1 MCQFTD
7 RFYSAVRTLAGNGRV
22 KKRLLSAW
30 LENLDSLA
38 DTDVPEAIR
47 EDFAQLRQ
55 AMHSAK
61 PMGKEPAPAA
71 AVRKMSPREASRYS
85 TSIVAMFSELVRA
98 KSTGERPQVV
108 KRAEG
113 KDAEAAVPT
122 NVALN

>member
-7 RFYSAVRTLAGNGRV
+7 RFYSAVRTLAGSGRV
-22 KKRLLSAW
+22 KKRLLTAY

-38 DTDVPEAIR
+38 DNDVPEAIR

-55 AMHSAK
+55 AMHATK
-61 PMGKEPAPAA
+61 PIGEEPAPAA

-98 KSTGERPQVV
+98 KSTGERPKAV

-113 KDAEAAVPT
+113 KAAEASVPK
-122 NVALN
+122 NLSLN

>member
-22 KKRLLSAW
+22 KKRLLAAW
-30 LENLDSLA
+30 LDNLDSLD
-38 DTDVPEAIR
+38 DTELPEAIR
-47 EDFAQLRQ
+47 ADFDQLRK
-55 AMHSAK
+55 AMHSTK
-61 PMGKEPAPAA
+61 PIGKEPAPAA

-98 KSTGERPQVV
+98 KSTGERPKPV

-113 KDAEAAVPT
+113 KDTEASLPR
-122 NVALN
+122 NIALN